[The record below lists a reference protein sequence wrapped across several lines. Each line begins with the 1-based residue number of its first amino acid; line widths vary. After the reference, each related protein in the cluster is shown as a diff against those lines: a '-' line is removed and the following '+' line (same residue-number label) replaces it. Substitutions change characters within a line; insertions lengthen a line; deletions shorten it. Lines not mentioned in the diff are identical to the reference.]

1 MPTLKMFE
9 KIPLFKQNF
18 FNFIKYNT
26 LFSLLVKINGKQP
39 EKEMFLI
46 NAQVFNRIFTVQNC
60 YCIRKTFFFYVPFK
74 IISAHMRQ
82 ANQ

>member
-1 MPTLKMFE
+1 MFE

-39 EKEMFLI
+39 EKVMFLI
-46 NAQVFNRIFTVQNC
+46 NAQVFLYNRIFTVQNC
-60 YCIRKTFFFYVPFK
+60 YCIRKTFFFLRPFQDYF
-74 IISAHMRQ
+74 SSYETG
-82 ANQ
+82 